1 MDDVDRF
8 LENARDNGSEAV
20 RTDRAGLPGA
30 ITDLLRDE
38 TPRELIC
45 APDPSGL
52 LDDVIEGDALAGW
65 DVVEAPTG
73 GSTDRF
79 AAAAGRGQVGLLRAD
94 VGLIPHGSV
103 AVRLTPS
110 REGAVSLMPP
120 TTVTV
125 VRGDQLHRDSQGLFR
140 RFADVLREEAASWI
154 LVSGPSSTADLGSLV
169 QGVHGPSR
177 SCLVVVEEEAS
188 S

>member
-8 LENARDNGSEAV
+8 LENARANGSEAV
-20 RTDRAGLPGA
+20 RTEQARLPGT
-30 ITDLLRDE
+30 ITSLLRDE
-38 TPRELIC
+38 TPRELIY

-52 LDDVIEGDALAGW
+52 LDEVIEAEALAGW

-79 AAAAGRGQVGLLRAD
+79 AGAATRSQVGLLRAD

-103 AVRLTPS
+103 AVRLTAS

-120 TTVTV
+120 ATVTV
-125 VRGDQLHRDSQGLFR
+125 VRADQLYRDSQGLFR
-140 RFADVLREEAASWI
+140 RLGGDLREEPASWV

-177 SCLVVVEEEAS
+177 SYLVVVEEEES